1 MKRSSATHGQTRAVA
16 EIVPTLLAAPLLNV
30 MTGNK
35 TGTQGGRRGE
45 VAASRVRVTA
55 VKAGATQATIQT
67 KTRRVMTVLVTTGSE
82 TTRTR
87 TRDEARATNVV
98 AKVVTPQ
105 VTALTPHRPL
115 TLNPGLLT
123 IVVVPD
129 IGLLGA
135 VNAHLRVLGK

>member
-1 MKRSSATHGQTRAVA
+1 MRRSGATHGQTRVVA

-45 VAASRVRVTA
+45 VAASRVKVTA
-55 VKAGATQATIQT
+55 VKAGATQVTIQT
-67 KTRRVMTVLVTTGSE
+67 KTRRVTTVLVTTGSE
-82 TTRTR
+82 KTRAK

-129 IGLLGA
+129 IGRLGA
-135 VNAHLRVLGK
+135 VNAHHRVLGK